1 MATIKSVQHKST
13 KELPQE
19 VKDFFN
25 SMLSEHTK
33 ELGQGQFIDQINIG
47 VSMHRKTATIETSS
61 MDFLDDPKKGL
72 EQYL

>member
-61 MDFLDDPKKGL
+61 MDFLDDTKKGL
-72 EQYL
+72 DQYL

>member
-1 MATIKSVQHKST
+1 MATIKCVQHKST

-25 SMLSEHTK
+25 DMLSEHIK
-33 ELGQGQFIDQINIG
+33 VLGQGQFIDQINIG
-47 VSMHRKTATIETSS
+47 VSMHRKEAIIETSS
-61 MDFLDDPKKGL
+61 MDFLDNPDKGL

>member
-61 MDFLDDPKKGL
+61 MDFLDDTKKGL